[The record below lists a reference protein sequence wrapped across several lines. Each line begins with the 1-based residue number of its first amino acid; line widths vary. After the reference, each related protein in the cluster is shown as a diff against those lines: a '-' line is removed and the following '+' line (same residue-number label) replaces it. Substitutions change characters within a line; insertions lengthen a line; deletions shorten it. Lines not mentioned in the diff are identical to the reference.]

1 MNVLLNIV
9 GIFVVLGC
17 CYLISYNRKDI
28 KYSLVAKALAL
39 QIVLAIIL
47 VKIPLG
53 VWAVSKAGDFVTK
66 VVGYSRDGLQFVFGS
81 LVDPAAVTGFIFI
94 VQVLGTVIFV
104 GALVGVLTYLGILGW
119 IIAKLGRVIGK
130 LTGCSQLEGFISTA
144 NIFLSDTESPLLM
157 SRYLG
162 FMTESEIMVMLVS
175 GMGSMS
181 MSILGGYIA
190 MGIPANYLVIAGAL
204 VPFASIAVS
213 KILLPELEKPQ
224 IVEEIDLSG
233 QKKAANLIEAIANG
247 AMDGMQM
254 VIAISASLV
263 AIISMVALVNGALG
277 MVNLKLEG
285 IFGWIFS
292 PLGYLM
298 GLEGDYPIL
307 AGKLLGY
314 KLILTEFMS
323 YDVLGKIV
331 NTMDQRTAM
340 MLSIGCSGFANVSS
354 MAICVSGIAALCPQ
368 MKSTLSKLVFRGMLG
383 GFAVSVVNA
392 MIIGIVLLF

>member
-81 LVDPAAVTGFIFI
+81 LVDPAAATGFIFI
-94 VQVLGTVIFV
+94 VQVLGTIIFV

-119 IIAKLGRVIGK
+119 VIAKLGRVIGK

-233 QKKAANLIEAIANG
+233 QKKATNLIEAIANG

-392 MIIGIVLLF
+392 MIVGIVLLF